1 MSINSSESHD
11 LLYEYT
17 KEQPELRALFVSL
30 IAENR
35 VLAENNVSLRQE
47 VNRLLAKNSNS

>member
-30 IAENR
+30 IAKNR

-47 VNRLLAKNSNS
+47 VNRLLAKNSSS

>member
-1 MSINSSESHD
+1 MPVNSSEKSC

-30 IAENR
+30 IAENK
-35 VLAENNVSLRQE
+35 VLLENNISLRRE
-47 VNRLLAKNSNS
+47 VCRLLAKSANS